1 MKGLIERDFVVVTRL
16 MTNFTLFFLI
26 MLGRFEI
33 WLILVGEDGGASTL
47 LCVLRLLIRICR

>member
-1 MKGLIERDFVVVTRL
+1 

>member
-16 MTNFTLFFLI
+16 MTKIFLFFSFLI

-33 WLILVGEDGGASTL
+33 WLILVGED
-47 LCVLRLLIRICR
+47 VIKK

>member
-16 MTNFTLFFLI
+16 MTKFFLSFSFLI

-33 WLILVGEDGGASTL
+33 WLILVGED
-47 LCVLRLLIRICR
+47 VIKK